1 MTDTTPPPGNVPDGP
16 ILHAATGLPVEPEAD
31 TGWECPDCGSTDE
44 QRGHVEGCAHDILE
58 PVSTEP
64 EQQPRRHVVRGGH
77 GRFDK
82 NPDAAHIDAE
92 CCRLR
97 ARSMSYTQIAA
108 ELGIS
113 VSRAYDGVKRGIAAI
128 VREPAEDALAL
139 ELEKLDA
146 LERQYLDILQDVHP
160 VLYQGQDTGFQD
172 NGPKMQA
179 LAGLLRTSESR
190 RKLLGLDQPAR
201 VAVSGGIAYTLNGVD
216 LKDVT

>member
-1 MTDTTPPPGNVPDGP
+1 MTDTTPPLGNIPDGP
-16 ILHAATGLPVEPEAD
+16 ILHTATGLPVEPE
-31 TGWECPDCGSTDE
+31 
-44 QRGHVEGCAHDILE
+44 VE
-58 PVSTEP
+58 PVP
-64 EQQPRRHVVRGGH
+64 EQPRRHVVRGGH

-97 ARSMSYTQIAA
+97 ARSMTYPQIA
-108 ELGIS
+108 EQLGIS
-113 VSRAYDGVKRGIAAI
+113 VSRAYNGVKNGIAAI

-146 LERQYLDILQDVHP
+146 LERTYLDILQDVHP
-160 VLYQGQDTGFQD
+160 VLYQGQDTGFVD
-172 NGPKMQA
+172 DGPKMQA